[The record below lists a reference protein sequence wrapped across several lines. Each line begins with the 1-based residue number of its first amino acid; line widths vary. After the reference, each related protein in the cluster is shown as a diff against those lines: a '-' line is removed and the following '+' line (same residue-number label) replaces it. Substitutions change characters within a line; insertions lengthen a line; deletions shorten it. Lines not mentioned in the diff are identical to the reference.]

1 MYKLIQK
8 FWMALAVGLG
18 IMAFAG
24 IIFMSYQVF
33 ILGVTGDFGIYR

>member
-8 FWMALAVGLG
+8 FWMALAIGLG

-24 IIFMSYQVF
+24 IIFITYAMIFEGARV
-33 ILGVTGDFGIYR
+33 DFAIG